1 MPVLPS
7 TVRFHFVSPLKS
19 VDFFRVTICMHF
31 VFSGLDMFTEW
42 TTFSLAGAIAF
53 GDNILD

>member
-1 MPVLPS
+1 
-7 TVRFHFVSPLKS
+7 
-19 VDFFRVTICMHF
+19 MHF